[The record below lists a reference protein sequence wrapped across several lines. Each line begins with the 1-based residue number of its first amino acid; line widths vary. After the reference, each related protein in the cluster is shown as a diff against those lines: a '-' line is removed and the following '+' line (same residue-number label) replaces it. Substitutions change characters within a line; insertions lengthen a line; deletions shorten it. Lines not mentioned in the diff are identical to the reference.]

1 MIVTKV
7 VEIIFRGVIT
17 YDDDIYNLYQ
27 ACNKSAKF
35 IVTDI
40 DIHDAIELTG
50 KDASC
55 YDLSTAYKL

>member
-7 VEIIFRGVIT
+7 VEIILRDVIT

-35 IVTDI
+35 IAADI
-40 DIHDAIELTG
+40 DIHDAAELTG
-50 KDASC
+50 KDAIGF
-55 YDLSTAYKL
+55 DLSTAYSL